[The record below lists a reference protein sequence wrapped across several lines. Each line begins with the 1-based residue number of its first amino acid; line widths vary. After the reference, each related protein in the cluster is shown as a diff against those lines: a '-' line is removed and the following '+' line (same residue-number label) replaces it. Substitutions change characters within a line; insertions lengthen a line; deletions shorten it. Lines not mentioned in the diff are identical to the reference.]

1 MNDANLQTFRKIR
14 PLTIQKSAILRY
26 DSHHFC
32 EQTRLTFMQQQYNPS
47 QIEPAVQQYWA
58 ENKVFK
64 AIKDTSKE
72 KYYCLSMFPYPSGR
86 LHMGHVRNYT
96 IGDVVSRYQRMNGKN
111 VLQPIGWD
119 AFGLPA
125 EGAAIKNKTAPAK
138 WTYENIEYMK
148 NQLKMLGFGYDWD
161 REIATCRPEYYKW
174 EQWFFTELYKKGLVY
189 KKTSTV
195 NWCPNDETVLANE
208 QVHEGCCWRCD
219 TPVEQKEIPQWF
231 IKITDYAEQLL
242 GGLDQL
248 PQWPDMVKTMQRN
261 WIGRSEGVEIT
272 FDVADTAEKVSVY
285 TTRPD
290 TFYGVSYLGIAAAH
304 PLAELAAEKNPQ
316 LAEFIREA
324 KNAKVAEADLA
335 TMEKKGMATGL
346 FAIHPLTGEKLPI
359 WVANFV
365 LMHYGTGAVM
375 AVPAH
380 DQRDFE
386 FAQKYSLPIK
396 QVIAPLADEEID
408 LTKQAFVEHGK
419 LVNSAEFDG
428 LDFDAAFNGI
438 ADKLEKLGVGKRQ
451 VNYRLRDWGV
461 SRQRYWGAPIPM
473 LTLPNGETV
482 PAPIEDLP
490 IILPEDV
497 VMDGVKSPI
506 KADPN
511 WAKTTFNGEPALKET
526 DTFDT
531 FMESSWYYARYTS
544 PSYAEGMLDKDE
556 ANYWLPVD
564 QYIGGIEHA
573 TMHLLYFRFFHKLL
587 RDAGF
592 VTSDEP
598 AQKLLCQGMVLA
610 DAFYY
615 TSPTNER
622 IWVSPTQVTLERDE
636 KGRIIKATDPEG
648 RELVHT
654 GMTKMSKS
662 KNNGIDPQEM
672 VEKYGADTVRL
683 FMMFASPAEMTLEW
697 QESGVEGAKR
707 FLGRVW
713 NLVYEYSQNPAKTAL
728 DVTALSADQKALRR
742 DVHKTI
748 AKVSDDIGRRQTF
761 NTAIAAVMELMNK
774 LTRAPLESEQDRAVM
789 AEALSAVVRM
799 LYPITP
805 HICFELWKALGN
817 ESNIDHAEWVKAD
830 ETAMVEDEKL
840 IVVQVNGKVR
850 GKVTV
855 AADADEETVK
865 TVAFADENVK
875 KFTDNTQI
883 VKVIYVPGK
892 LLNVVV
898 KPQ

>member
-1 MNDANLQTFRKIR
+1 
-14 PLTIQKSAILRY
+14 
-26 DSHHFC
+26 
-32 EQTRLTFMQQQYNPS
+32 
-47 QIEPAVQQYWA
+47 
-58 ENKVFK
+58 
-64 AIKDTSKE
+64 
-72 KYYCLSMFPYPSGR
+72 MFPYPSGR

-148 NQLKMLGFGYDWD
+148 KQLKMLGFGYDWD

-386 FAQKYSLPIK
+386 FAQKYNLPIK

-817 ESNIDHAEWVKAD
+817 ESNIDHVEWVKAD
-830 ETAMVEDEKL
+830 EAAMVEDEKL